1 MSTQVWF
8 VTGSSRGLG
17 RALVEELLAAGH
29 NVIATARKTND
40 LQDLVAKYSD
50 SRILTLPLDV
60 TDRKAVFEV
69 VAKAAEKWGRLDVVV
84 NNAGYG
90 FIASVEEFA
99 IEDFKVNRLIICLRL
114 YWRFIHNFPV
124 SLTYL

>member
-17 RALVEELLAAGH
+17 RALLEELLAAGH
-29 NVIATARKTND
+29 NVIATARKTES
-40 LQDLVAKYSD
+40 LQDLVTKYGD
-50 SRILTLPLDV
+50 KRMITLSLDV

-90 FIASVEEFA
+90 FVSSVEEFA
-99 IEDFKVNRLIICLRL
+99 IEDFKVNRLRL
-114 YWRFIHNFPV
+114 YWRYCSNSGSTV
-124 SLTYL
+124 V